1 MYDFTTR
8 SYVSNFIKKLVVQ
21 GVNMTIKLD
30 NERLQEL
37 AFVLGH
43 MAQFH
48 LSGRSKGICQD
59 LYSKISKLQ
68 QEMLEKGKTIA
79 YLKDS

>member
-1 MYDFTTR
+1 
-8 SYVSNFIKKLVVQ
+8 
-21 GVNMTIKLD
+21 MTIKLD

-43 MAQFH
+43 MARFH

-59 LYSKISKLQ
+59 LYNKISKLQ
-68 QEMLEKGKTIA
+68 QEMFENGKLLHT
-79 YLKDS
+79 